1 MYFNKEL
8 LKVLVLKDLTRTPE
22 QIAAKLK
29 INLSTFYNWMSGSHE
44 PDAVNLCNLA
54 KFYDRDTD
62 DFIKKINQ
70 PKYNKKIYEKYKKDL
85 PFYRGKNEKNY

>member
-29 INLSTFYNWMSGSHE
+29 VSVSTFYNWMSGVHE
-44 PDAVNLCNLA
+44 PDVTNLI
-54 KFYDRDTD
+54 KISEFYQRDTEE
-62 DFIKKINQ
+62 FIKKINQ
-70 PKYNKKIYEKYKKDL
+70 PKYNKKIYEKYKKEIK
-85 PFYRGKNEKNY
+85 FYRSKK